1 MSTTL
6 QPLSASNR
14 DRSLDILRGF
24 ALAGV
29 LFIFCVSDNGPSY
42 GYTNSLLDQIIAW
55 PKYIL
60 IESRMYT
67 MLIIIFG
74 IGFHVQLEKAKQHA
88 TSLVPVFSRRLIGLL
103 VLGFIHAILL
113 SNRDIL
119 MFYAI
124 AGVVLLLVRKATV
137 RQLLLFMGI
146 LFFIVTP
153 LIQYNVPN
161 VWPQAAALVEP
172 NDYPDY
178 VQFNWQWFKL
188 YHQVY
193 GIYIEMLF
201 HFMLGFMISKS
212 GLYQK
217 LKTNKLFR
225 KKLMIIS
232 VVSSIIMIPFVY
244 FWLDNIL
251 STLNPKT
258 LKFPVRVLI
267 NLGYRSLW
275 QIWMLVSVT
284 LYGTILISLKSSGRW
299 KRSLLPLAAFG
310 QMALSNYLIQ
320 SLVLVP
326 YFLLT
331 NKFRSVAPTEGL
343 IMFVIVFVLQLV
355 FSTWWMKKYTMGPFE
370 WVLRSFTY
378 WKWQKIKRPS
388 QHQFD
393 NEKQMITIPTPQY
406 L

>member
-1 MSTTL
+1 MSTPL
-6 QPLSASNR
+6 QPLAASNR

-42 GYTNSLLDQIIAW
+42 GYTNSLLDDIIAW

-88 TSLVPVFSRRLIGLL
+88 TSLVPVFTRRLIGLL
-103 VLGFIHAILL
+103 LLGFIHAILL
-113 SNRDIL
+113 SSRDIL

-137 RQLLLFMGI
+137 RQLLLFMAV

-153 LIQYNVPN
+153 LIQYNVHST
-161 VWPQAAALVEP
+161 WPQAAALVEP
-172 NDYPDY
+172 NDYPGY
-178 VQFNWQWFKL
+178 VQYNWQYFIL

-193 GIYIEMLF
+193 NIYIEMLF

-212 GLYQK
+212 GIYQK
-217 LKTNKLFR
+217 IKTNKKFR
-225 KKLMIIS
+225 RKLLIIS
-232 VVSSIIMIPFVY
+232 VISSIVLIPFVY
-244 FWLDNIL
+244 FWLENIL
-251 STLNPKT
+251 SGLNPKT
-258 LKFPVRVLI
+258 LNFPIRVLI
-267 NLGYRSLW
+267 SLSYRSIW

-284 LYGTILISLKSSGRW
+284 LYATALISLKSSGRW

-331 NKFRSVAPTEGL
+331 NKFKSVAPTEGL
-343 IMFVIVFVLQLV
+343 IIFVIVFVLQLV
-355 FSTWWMKKYTMGPFE
+355 FSTWWMKQFTMGPFE

-378 WKWQKIKRPS
+378 WKWQKIRRPP

-393 NEKQMITIPTPQY
+393 NENQMINISTPQY

>member
-1 MSTTL
+1 
-6 QPLSASNR
+6 
-14 DRSLDILRGF
+14 
-24 ALAGV
+24 
-29 LFIFCVSDNGPSY
+29 
-42 GYTNSLLDQIIAW
+42 
-55 PKYIL
+55 
-60 IESRMYT
+60 
-67 MLIIIFG
+67 
-74 IGFHVQLEKAKQHA
+74 
-88 TSLVPVFSRRLIGLL
+88 
-103 VLGFIHAILL
+103 
-113 SNRDIL
+113 

-124 AGVVLLLVRKATV
+124 AGVVLLLVHKATV

-161 VWPQAAALVEP
+161 VWPKAAALVEP

-217 LKTNKLFR
+217 LKTNKIFR

-232 VVSSIIMIPFVY
+232 VISSIIMIPFVY
-244 FWLDNIL
+244 FWLENIL

-258 LKFPVRVLI
+258 LKFPIRVLI
-267 NLGYRSLW
+267 SLGYRSLW

-393 NEKQMITIPTPQY
+393 KEKQMITIPTPQY
-406 L
+406 F

>member
-1 MSTTL
+1 MSTPL

-42 GYTNSLLDQIIAW
+42 GYTNSLLDEIIAW

-88 TSLVPVFSRRLIGLL
+88 TSLVPVFTRRLIGLL
-103 VLGFIHAILL
+103 LLGFIHATLL
-113 SNRDIL
+113 SSRDIL

-124 AGVVLLLVRKATV
+124 AGVVLLLVRNATV

-146 LFFIVTP
+146 LFFIATP
-153 LIQYNVPN
+153 LIQYNVHN

-172 NDYPDY
+172 NDYPGY
-178 VQFNWQWFKL
+178 VQYNWQYFKL

-193 GIYIEMLF
+193 NIYIEMLF
-201 HFMLGFMISKS
+201 HFMLGFLISKS
-212 GLYQK
+212 GIYQK
-217 LKTNKLFR
+217 IKTNKIFR
-225 KKLMIIS
+225 RKLLIIS
-232 VVSSIIMIPFVY
+232 VISSIVLIPFVY
-244 FWLDNIL
+244 FWLERLL
-251 STLNPKT
+251 SGMNPKT
-258 LKFPVRVLI
+258 LNFPTRVLI
-267 NLGYRSLW
+267 SLGYRSLW

-284 LYGTILISLKSSGRW
+284 LYITILISLKSSGKW
-299 KRSLLPLAAFG
+299 KSVFAPLSAFG

-331 NKFRSVAPTEGL
+331 NKFKTVSPSEGL
-343 IMFVIVFVLQLV
+343 ILFIFMFVLQLV
-355 FSTWWMKKYTMGPFE
+355 FSAWWMKKYTMGPFE
-370 WVLRSFTY
+370 CLLRSFTY

-393 NEKQMITIPTPQY
+393 SEKQIITISNPQY

>member
-1 MSTTL
+1 MSTPL

-42 GYTNSLLDQIIAW
+42 GYTNSLLDEIIAW

-88 TSLVPVFSRRLIGLL
+88 TSLVPVFTRRLIGLL
-103 VLGFIHAILL
+103 LLGFIHAILL
-113 SNRDIL
+113 SSRDIL

-137 RQLLLFMGI
+137 RQLLLFMGV
-146 LFFIVTP
+146 LFFIATP
-153 LIQYNVPN
+153 LIQYNVHN

-172 NDYPDY
+172 NDYAGY
-178 VQFNWQWFKL
+178 VQYNWQYFKL

-193 GIYIEMLF
+193 NIYIEMLI
-201 HFMLGFMISKS
+201 HFMLGFLISKS
-212 GLYQK
+212 GIYQK
-217 LKTNKLFR
+217 IKTNKKFR
-225 KKLMIIS
+225 RKLLIIS
-232 VVSSIIMIPFVY
+232 VTSSIVLIPFVY
-244 FWLDNIL
+244 FWLESLL
-251 STLNPKT
+251 SGMNPKT
-258 LKFPVRVLI
+258 LSFPIRVLI
-267 NLGYRSLW
+267 SLCYRSLW

-284 LYGTILISLKSSGRW
+284 LYVTILISLKSSGKW
-299 KRSLLPLAAFG
+299 KRMFEPLAAFG

-331 NKFRSVAPTEGL
+331 NKFKTVSPSEGL
-343 IMFVIVFVLQLV
+343 VLFIFVFVLQLV
-355 FSTWWMKKYTMGPFE
+355 FSTWWMKRYTMGPFE

-378 WKWQKIKRPS
+378 WRWQPNRKTSKEELRVL
-388 QHQFD
+388 
-393 NEKQMITIPTPQY
+393 KLTTTAM

>member
-1 MSTTL
+1 MSTPL

-42 GYTNSLLDQIIAW
+42 GYTNSLLDEIIAW

-74 IGFHVQLEKAKQHA
+74 IGFHVQLEKAKQHG
-88 TSLVPVFSRRLIGLL
+88 TSLVPVFTRRLIGLL
-103 VLGFIHAILL
+103 ILGFIHAILL
-113 SNRDIL
+113 SSRDIL
-119 MFYAI
+119 MFYAL

-137 RQLLLFMGI
+137 RQLLLFMGV
-146 LFFIVTP
+146 LFFIATP
-153 LIQYNVPN
+153 LIQYNAHN

-172 NDYPDY
+172 NDYPGY
-178 VQFNWQWFKL
+178 VQYNWQYFKL

-193 GIYIEMLF
+193 NIYIEMLF
-201 HFMLGFMISKS
+201 HFMLGFLISKS
-212 GLYQK
+212 GIYQK
-217 LKTNKLFR
+217 IKTNKKFR
-225 KKLMIIS
+225 RMLLIIS
-232 VVSSIIMIPFVY
+232 VISSIVLIPFVY
-244 FWLDNIL
+244 FWLENIL
-251 STLNPKT
+251 SGMNPKT
-258 LKFPVRVLI
+258 LNFPTRVLI
-267 NLGYRSLW
+267 SLGYRSLW

-284 LYGTILISLKSSGRW
+284 LYITILISLKSSGRW
-299 KRSLLPLAAFG
+299 KRMFEPLAAFG

-331 NKFRSVAPTEGL
+331 NKFKTVSPSEGL
-343 IMFVIVFVLQLV
+343 VLFIFMFVLQLV
-355 FSTWWMKKYTMGPFE
+355 FSTWWMKRFTMGPFE

-378 WKWQKIKRPS
+378 WKWQPIRKNSKEELRVLRLTTTA
-388 QHQFD
+388 
-393 NEKQMITIPTPQY
+393 M

>member
-42 GYTNSLLDQIIAW
+42 GYTNSLLDDIIAW

-74 IGFHVQLEKAKQHA
+74 IGFHVQLEKAKSHA

-103 VLGFIHAILL
+103 LLGFIHAILL
-113 SNRDIL
+113 SKRDIL

-124 AGVVLLLVRKATV
+124 AGIVLLLVRKATV

-244 FWLDNIL
+244 FWLENIL

>member
-1 MSTTL
+1 
-6 QPLSASNR
+6 
-14 DRSLDILRGF
+14 
-24 ALAGV
+24 
-29 LFIFCVSDNGPSY
+29 Y
-42 GYTNSLLDQIIAW
+42 GYTNSLSDEIISW
-55 PKYIL
+55 FKYIF

-88 TSLVPVFSRRLIGLL
+88 TSLVPVFTRRLIGLL
-103 VLGFIHAILL
+103 VIGFVHAILL
-113 SNRDIL
+113 SKRDIL

-153 LIQYNVPN
+153 LIQYNVAN
-161 VWPQAAALVEP
+161 VWPKAAALVEP

-201 HFMLGFMISKS
+201 HFMLGFMISKA
-212 GLYQK
+212 GIYQK
-217 LKTNKLFR
+217 IKTNKKLR
-225 KKLMIIS
+225 KKLMIIT
-232 VVSSIIMIPFVY
+232 VISSIVMIPFMY

-251 STLNPKT
+251 SGLNPKT
-258 LKFPVRVLI
+258 LKFPIRVLI
-267 NLGYRSLW
+267 SLGFRSLW

-284 LYGTILISLKSSGRW
+284 LYGTILISLKSSGKW
-299 KRSLLPLAAFG
+299 KRMFEPLAAFG

-320 SLVLVP
+320 SLALVP

-331 NKFRSVAPTEGL
+331 NKFKTVAPTEGFIL
-343 IMFVIVFVLQLV
+343 FIFFFVLQLV

-378 WKWQKIKRPS
+378 WKWQKIKRPIH
-388 QHQFD
+388 HQFN
-393 NEKQMITIPTPQY
+393 NEKQMITVSSPQF

>member
-1 MSTTL
+1 MATTL

-42 GYTNSLLDQIIAW
+42 GYTNSLLDEIIAW

-60 IESRMYT
+60 IENRMYT
-67 MLIIIFG
+67 LLIIIFG
-74 IGFHVQLEKAKQHA
+74 IGFHIQLEKANQHA

-113 SNRDIL
+113 SKRDIL
-119 MFYAI
+119 MFYAL

-137 RQLLLFMGI
+137 QQLLLFMGI

-161 VWPQAAALVEP
+161 SWPQAAALVQP

-193 GIYIEMLF
+193 FIYIEMLF

-212 GLYQK
+212 GIFQK
-217 LKTNKLFR
+217 MKTNK
-225 KKLMIIS
+225 KLRRRLLIIS
-232 VVSSIIMIPFVY
+232 LVSAIIFVPFWY
-244 FWLDNIL
+244 FWLPEFMPGIA
-251 STLNPKT
+251 SRITNPRIQ
-258 LKFPVRVLI
+258 FLI
-267 NLGYRSLW
+267 GLAYRSLW
-275 QIWMLVSVT
+275 QLWMLVSVT
-284 LYGTILISLKSSGRW
+284 LYGTILISLKSSGKW
-299 KRSLLPLAAFG
+299 KRLLQPLAAFG

-331 NKFRSVAPTEGL
+331 NKFKTVSPTEGL
-343 IMFVIVFVLQLV
+343 ILFIFVFVLQLV

-378 WKWQKIKRPS
+378 WKWQPNRKTSKEELRTLRLTTTA
-388 QHQFD
+388 
-393 NEKQMITIPTPQY
+393 M

>member
-29 LFIFCVSDNGPSY
+29 LFMFCVSDNGPSY
-42 GYTNSLLDQIIAW
+42 GYTNSLLDDIIAW

-74 IGFHVQLEKAKQHA
+74 IGFHVQLEKAKSHA

-103 VLGFIHAILL
+103 ILGFIHAILL
-113 SNRDIL
+113 SKRDIL

-124 AGVVLLLVRKATV
+124 AGIVLLLVRKATV

-161 VWPQAAALVEP
+161 VWPKAAALVEP

-225 KKLMIIS
+225 KKLMVIS
-232 VVSSIIMIPFVY
+232 VISSIIMIPFVY
-244 FWLDNIL
+244 FWLENIL

>member
-42 GYTNSLLDQIIAW
+42 GYTNSLLDDIIAW

-74 IGFHVQLEKAKQHA
+74 IGFHVQLEKAKSHA

-103 VLGFIHAILL
+103 LLGFIHAILL
-113 SNRDIL
+113 SKRDIL

-124 AGVVLLLVRKATV
+124 AGIVLLLVRKATV

-244 FWLDNIL
+244 FWLENIL

-258 LKFPVRVLI
+258 LKFPIRVLI
-267 NLGYRSLW
+267 SLGYRSLW

-284 LYGTILISLKSSGRW
+284 LYATILISLKSSGKW

-388 QHQFD
+388 EHQFD